1 MVNTPERWRDTEQ
14 EHEELQVEGTR
25 SLRMS

>member
-1 MVNTPERWRDTEQ
+1 MVKTPERWKDTEQ
-14 EHEELQVEGTR
+14 EHEVLQVEGTR